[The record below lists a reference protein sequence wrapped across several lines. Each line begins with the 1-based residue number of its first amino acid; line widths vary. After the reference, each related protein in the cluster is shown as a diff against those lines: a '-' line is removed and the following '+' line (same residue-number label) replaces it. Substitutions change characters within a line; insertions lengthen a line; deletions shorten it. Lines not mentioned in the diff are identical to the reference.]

1 MNSHLATL
9 ADASS
14 LLLGIDRKLT
24 RVDEEP
30 SALPAVNPIPAVYQ
44 VINSGYGETTR
55 ARRNVVF
62 SDGGLQQSTD
72 RIQSAYQYVPYPVC
86 DGRPTAEVLGTSSR
100 LNGRSPM
107 LRRTT

>member
-30 SALPAVNPIPAVYQ
+30 GALPAANPIPAAYQ
-44 VINSGYGETTR
+44 PINSGFGETTR

-62 SDGGLQQSTD
+62 SDGGFKQSTD
-72 RIQSAYQYVPYPVC
+72 RIESAHQYVPFPVC
-86 DGRPTAEVLGTSSR
+86 DGRPTIEVLGNSSR
-100 LNGRSPM
+100 LQGRSPM